1 LNTSCAQNSLYFQ
14 DYLPHIRRL
23 LTFSYQ
29 IRTQTEVIVARYGE
43 NFTNSMCVHNRQTD
57 FADLKWAA
65 GINDTF
71 NATVR
76 VAQQHVRLPRDVRL
90 RKLELILHRGAARAS
105 GNYQPTSELAKL
117 CRAAKDLKERR
128 VNVLA
133 EAAEAGLSIRYARR
147 KFSNFKTKIT
157 APRCP
162 DGTVTSSR
170 RTMEKVIHDFY
181 CDLFDSHVHLP
192 TMPPSARWMPCALC
206 SPFRDPTHD
215 LDDDEPYSTRF
226 RQHHYMKN
234 HPPAL
239 TRRSFSEASCRSAAF
254 HLTVV
259 SGRPPG
265 PSCCTRRETCRT
277 LTTIATLPNLTRY
290 FLFGDDQAYLNQL
303 ASMLNEFDGSGEKVA
318 EFSTSS
324 LFEDFYLASRMCSAF
339 LMSSA
344 MSTSGWWMAFFTRD
358 QHSAYMESAALTTST
373 WRS

>member
-1 LNTSCAQNSLYFQ
+1 MQNAQLKHVLTGVILLAILFHFNVQNEKHCSDRKYIALLPCEARVSNQLFNLASGYGIARRSGRVLHYVFKPTVHIERVYGYVAQILEVFPRLGEDAVIRLANDSDCGVSSFHLQNLTLFAGDMRQTLVPHAMGDNGEQTCWRYEDPIKYASHASKFVVLNTSCAQNSLYFQ

-76 VAQQHVRLPRDVRL
+76 VAQQH
-90 RKLELILHRGAARAS
+90 
-105 GNYQPTSELAKL
+105 
-117 CRAAKDLKERR
+117 
-128 VNVLA
+128 
-133 EAAEAGLSIRYARR
+133 
-147 KFSNFKTKIT
+147 
-157 APRCP
+157 
-162 DGTVTSSR
+162 
-170 RTMEKVIHDFY
+170 
-181 CDLFDSHVHLP
+181 
-192 TMPPSARWMPCALC
+192 
-206 SPFRDPTHD
+206 
-215 LDDDEPYSTRF
+215 
-226 RQHHYMKN
+226 
-234 HPPAL
+234 
-239 TRRSFSEASCRSAAF
+239 
-254 HLTVV
+254 
-259 SGRPPG
+259 
-265 PSCCTRRETCRT
+265 
-277 LTTIATLPNLTRY
+277 NLTRY

-358 QHSAYMESAALTTST
+358 QHSVYYMNDQRQSLGYFENITNPDDMFLPT
-373 WRS
+373 WNRLP